1 MIIERVNDFLKRNSK
16 RICII
21 LVGMIVFVNC
31 FSFGTIFAGENNKL
45 NSGITFTYNTKKY
58 EASKKEIQEYE
69 KYGIKDK
76 ELNVNYFIDLYGKET
91 DNIHDMMD
99 NFDFVEKVSQ
109 LLLNYQEMKE
119 LSLSQNIYLFIHYIS
134 SDGKDVYVD
143 IMPNGCTNLIVYDE
157 KTDIAYLNDMKT
169 AYIETHYREGYHFDM
184 NDQLVDEIYSLIE
197 TGNIEEV
204 KKIQGIVVTTNDCGE
219 NVIEPD
225 YDYLMSTLTG
235 YSGVPT
241 VYAPANDAQLLSEL
255 RGKFPE
261 YTNKVKTNQ
270 QLMCPPLNSSVA
282 VKVTET
288 RNTYSKVNVNWVNFA
303 VGTALS
309 TVASSL
315 NITSGGVQKI
325 LDALNIAY
333 SITQGL
339 LESARLS
346 KAATYSYRS
355 TKRGCVY
362 DKTVYNKYVLIVRY
376 AGTDGRFQ
384 GGYLNTGEF
393 NWVHQPSSVY
403 SRSDSTVLNTALTNY
418 NNDLIANNN
427 LTTYLPE
434 YSQWSD

>member
-1 MIIERVNDFLKRNSK
+1 MIINTNNNFLKRYSK
-16 RICII
+16 RICIV

-31 FSFGTIFAGENNKL
+31 FSLITVFAGESSKL

-69 KYGIKDK
+69 KYGIKNK
-76 ELNVNYFIDLYGKET
+76 ELNVNYFIDLYGEEI
-91 DNIHDMMD
+91 DDIHDMMD
-99 NFDFVEKVSQ
+99 NPDFVEKVSK

-119 LSLSQNIYLFIHYIS
+119 LSLSQKIYLFIHYIS

-143 IMPNGCTNLIVYDE
+143 IMSNGCTNIIVYDE
-157 KTDIAYLNDMKT
+157 KTDVAYLNNMKT
-169 AYIETHYREGYHFDM
+169 AYIETHYREGYHFEM
-184 NDQLVDEIYSLIE
+184 SDQLVDEIYSLIE
-197 TGNIEEV
+197 NGNIEEA
-204 KKIQGIVVTTNDCGE
+204 KKMQGIAVTTNDRGE
-219 NVIEPD
+219 TMIEPD
-225 YDYLMSTLTG
+225 YDYLMTTLTG
-235 YSGVPT
+235 YGSVPIAY
-241 VYAPANDAQLLSEL
+241 VPANDTQLLSEL

-270 QLMCPPLNSSVA
+270 QLMCSPLNSSVA

-288 RNTYSKVNVNWVNFA
+288 RNTYTKVSVNWVDFA
-303 VGTALS
+303 IGTALS
-309 TVASSL
+309 VVASSL
-315 NITSGGVQKI
+315 NITSSGVQKI

-333 SITQGL
+333 SVAQGL

-346 KAATYSYRS
+346 KAATYSYRA

-384 GGYLNTGEF
+384 GGFLNTGEF
-393 NWVHQPSSVY
+393 NWVDQPSSVY
-403 SRSDSTVLNTALTNY
+403 SRSDSSVLNTALTNY
-418 NNDLIANNN
+418 SNDLIANNN